1 MNRETQ
7 QSYKAQ
13 LHSPARKR
21 DSTRGGPTTQGT
33 GGDVTA
39 RARPTLHCAWGQ
51 ARLFPFTAGR
61 FQKWLKATCHVL
73 GVGSIGFT
81 PHSLRHGGATTDFLR
96 GLAVADIQFRGRWKC
111 FESLCRY
118 LYSRRNRCR
127 SSNDCRRH
135 SQTLIAPLLGVSL
148 GPEALPLASFA
159 ALLLE
164 ACPTAVVRLT
174 PAPRIGRPPG
184 LPPLAPGSRARGR
197 SARAGPRVSR
207 SREAL
212 R

>member
-1 MNRETQ
+1 MRR

-21 DSTRGGPTTQGT
+21 DSTRRSDYARDRRRRYCASSSDVALRMGT
-33 GGDVTA
+33 SGFSPSR
-39 RARPTLHCAWGQ
+39 RAGCFR
-51 ARLFPFTAGR
+51 
-61 FQKWLKATCHVL
+61 KWLKATCHVL

-81 PHSLRHGGATTDFLR
+81 PHSLRHGGATADFLR

-111 FESLCRY
+111 FESLFRY
-118 LYSRRNRCR
+118 LQQAESLSIQQRLPTALT
-127 SSNDCRRH
+127 D
-135 SQTLIAPLLGVSL
+135 LAPLLGVSL
-148 GPEALPLASFA
+148 GPEALPPASFA
-159 ALLLE
+159 VFLLE

-174 PAPRIGRPPG
+174 PAPRLGRPPG

-197 SARAGPRVSR
+197 SARAGPRVSL